1 MKELTIT
8 VYCDACWQT
17 TETKVPSVQ
26 MLNVSMSGNAR
37 PVPVKELE
45 FCAEHAPM
53 ALALMAIYEAAAL
66 SDEPPA
72 VVRPLKA
79 VSEADRTSTE
89 CPICERVYSARN
101 TAVAHIM
108 SVHRPGEPL
117 YPADLKCERC
127 GKPCASA
134 QGYASHLHAH
144 GIDVIARA
152 AEPVLARERM
162 RRERASG

>member
-66 SDEPPA
+66 GEEPLPA
-72 VVRPLKA
+72 ARVRPLKA

-108 SVHRPGEPL
+108 SVH
-117 YPADLKCERC
+117 ADRQCERC